1 MTIRTYLW
9 VILHLLVFVHDQYYA
24 EHFRFYLFKIM
35 YTFDF
40 SQWEELQR
48 NQLSGFPS
56 VGTASQ

>member
-1 MTIRTYLW
+1 MTIGTYLW
-9 VILHLLVFVHDQYYA
+9 VILNLMVLVHDQYYA
-24 EHFRFYLFKIM
+24 EHVRFYLFKIM

-40 SQWEELQR
+40 SQWEVLQR